1 MVGGFEGMSSG
12 TVNVRSQKSVDKL
25 KAEVSG
31 DIFVCLFSFQ
41 RQKHSS
47 GQPSDSVM

>member
-31 DIFVCLFSFQ
+31 TFLYVCSLFRDKSILLVNPQ
-41 RQKHSS
+41 T
-47 GQPSDSVM
+47 V